1 MDNSK
6 RQKIKS
12 VLGWF
17 FLFVIFTFIPFYFTL
32 SLSGGIIFYLY
43 LATIDYNDRA
53 IYSIV
58 ILCLCLPFVV
68 AFIGQK
74 IGLYILSRFYT
85 RAEMYKLLSG
95 ILRSKPPRPRRD
107 KSVNQQLDRLYR

>member
-6 RQKIKS
+6 RPKIKL

-17 FLFVIFTFIPFYFTL
+17 FLLVVFTFIPFYFTL

-43 LATIDYNDRA
+43 LATINYNDKA
-53 IYSIV
+53 IYSVV
-58 ILCLCLPFVV
+58 ILCLCLPFVM

-74 IGLYILSRFYT
+74 IGLYILSRFYIKT
-85 RAEMYKLLSG
+85 EMYKLLSG

-107 KSVNQQLDRLYR
+107 KSVNQQLNRLYK